1 MDHVPSLVY
10 PALNLLLYDRRDSSS
25 DSQDHGH
32 AHADREA
39 LGNKQPKRL
48 RPPQNGYIY
57 QRIFPDAYALQI
69 NGMDTED
76 AEWTYQ
82 AKSIDCFA
90 GIKAQLITESA
101 IAPGAW
107 GRSWLLVGRLAAADQ
122 NPEYIAK
129 DCYHALALTSEPNW
143 SADLIGQGRLMGASF
158 FELWRPPGGDQCATT
173 DGCMVTDN
181 PDHFHLYICIFDL
194 GASLKRLDKLYHHL
208 LTLGLYR
215 HRATWAHSR
224 SLDLKTTLTQYGQEV
239 QKICHQVNQQV
250 HQENLSLKQLTHL
263 LRHGLILLSQYG
275 AALHE
280 LKSHIHTL
288 EGDLQ
293 SYQDRCRLVAK
304 LNHSHNPS
312 HHQPE
317 NSQYLER
324 FKNFAIRRYLRPM
337 ERDYHQLSPGL
348 RRLED
353 ALRVMTGL
361 LQIEQS
367 RQQQALEQMVVAAT
381 VGLGTTTVVG
391 TVLAPPLLLP
401 RSGGLPGVIALPL
414 LILVSAS
421 AGLIVARLLWHQ
433 LPPGKS

>member
-1 MDHVPSLVY
+1 MDHAPCLIY
-10 PALNLLLYDRRDSSS
+10 PALNLLLYDGRDPNREG
-25 DSQDHGH
+25 DRDGY
-32 AHADREA
+32 AIADREA

-48 RPPQNGYIY
+48 HPPQNGYLY

-69 NGMDTED
+69 NGMDSED

-90 GIKAQLITESA
+90 GIKAQLLTESA

-122 NPEYIAK
+122 NPEYVAK
-129 DCYHALALTSEPNW
+129 DCYHALALTTEPDW

-158 FELWRPPGGDQCATT
+158 FELWRQPESNGYAIA
-173 DGCMVTDN
+173 N
-181 PDHFHLYICIFDL
+181 RPDSFHLYICLFDF

-215 HRATWAHSR
+215 HRATWAHNR
-224 SLDLKTTLTQYGQEV
+224 SLNLKTTLSAYGQEV
-239 QKICHQVNQQV
+239 EKICHQVNQQV
-250 HQENLSLKQLTHL
+250 HQENLSLNHLTHL
-263 LRHGLILLSQYG
+263 LRHSLILLSQYG
-275 AALHE
+275 ATLHE
-280 LKSHIHTL
+280 FGTHIHTL

-304 LNHSHNPS
+304 LNHATNTGNGRA
-312 HHQPE
+312 E
-317 NSQYLER
+317 DSQYLER

-348 RRLED
+348 RQLED
-353 ALRVMTGL
+353 ALRVMMGL

-367 RQQQALEQMVVAAT
+367 RQQQALERAVVAT
-381 VGLGTTTVVG
+381 SLGLGTTTVVG

-401 RSGGLPGVIALPL
+401 RSGGLPGAIRDRVPIALPL
-414 LILVSAS
+414 LILLSAL
-421 AGLIVARLLWHQ
+421 AGLGVARLLWHR
-433 LPPGKS
+433 LPKT

>member
-1 MDHVPSLVY
+1 MVVT
-10 PALNLLLYDRRDSSS
+10 
-25 DSQDHGH
+25 
-32 AHADREA
+32 
-39 LGNKQPKRL
+39 RL
-48 RPPQNGYIY
+48 AKANTMGTLMRIAKPLAINSRNACVPPQNGYLY
-57 QRIFPDAYALQI
+57 RRIFPDAYALQI
-69 NGMDTED
+69 NGMDSED

-122 NPEYIAK
+122 NAEYVAK
-129 DCYHALALTSEPNW
+129 DCYHALALTNTPDW
-143 SADLIGQGRLMGASF
+143 SADLIAQGRLMGASF
-158 FELWRPPGGDQCATT
+158 FELWRPPGGNGCVAEGCA
-173 DGCMVTDN
+173 VEHL
-181 PDHFHLYICIFDL
+181 PDSFHIYICLFDL

-215 HRATWAHSR
+215 HRATWAHCR
-224 SLDLKTTLTQYGQEV
+224 SLDLKTTLNGYAQEV
-239 QKICHQVNQQV
+239 EKICHQVNQQV
-250 HQENLSLKQLTHL
+250 HRENLPLKNLTHL
-263 LRHGLILLSQYG
+263 LRHSLILLSQYG

-280 LKSHIHTL
+280 YNTYLHTL

-304 LNHSHNPS
+304 LNHSHNPNN
-312 HHQPE
+312 HRAE

-348 RRLED
+348 RQLED
-353 ALRVMTGL
+353 ALRVMMGL

-367 RQQQALEQMVVAAT
+367 RQQQVLERAVVAT
-381 VGLGTTTVVG
+381 SLGLGTTTVVG

-401 RSGGLPGVIALPL
+401 RSGGLPGEIALPL
-414 LILVSAS
+414 LILLSAL
-421 AGLIVARLLWHQ
+421 AGLGVARLMWHQ
-433 LPPGKS
+433 LPKP